1 MSWRKGG
8 GGEESERLQCW
19 SHVIAVA
26 AERSLEE
33 SWLGA
38 NTAEK
43 GEKERERSEPP
54 LNIDREREKE
64 ERKKSRE
71 TEKGQVQIRLEE
83 DRRAAEDG
91 ASPRDGRRSRDR
103 NAG

>member
-1 MSWRKGG
+1 MITDIHLLVRMSWRKGE

-26 AERSLEE
+26 EERSLEE

-43 GEKERERSEPP
+43 GDRENEREREGM
-54 LNIDREREKE
+54 K
-64 ERKKSRE
+64 
-71 TEKGQVQIRLEE
+71 
-83 DRRAAEDG
+83 
-91 ASPRDGRRSRDR
+91 
-103 NAG
+103 

>member
-1 MSWRKGG
+1 M
-8 GGEESERLQCW
+8 
-19 SHVIAVA
+19 IAVA

-64 ERKKSRE
+64 REKKKKAERPRKDRSKFVWKKTDAPLRMALHRE
-71 TEKGQVQIRLEE
+71 T
-83 DRRAAEDG
+83 DG
-91 ASPRDGRRSRDR
+91 DPERQR